1 MNLARNEFERQMGKL
16 ASVISRSLMYYAVWD
31 SAWPT
36 EETVRAL
43 NRFRDFFSPV
53 RGALFEVLLIHVS
66 KVWEGDTSSIS
77 LPALLDYAKQDMQG
91 LVPHATIR
99 ELDDMCDQLYQQK
112 LVLDYL
118 TKMKDQHLAHID
130 AHPFDDAT
138 IRKGDVDNLVK
149 TVQLVFNRV
158 SVAHE
163 GSSHAWSIQ
172 ATKSSW
178 VTTEMLRILEEEASN
193 RRQPPGDT
201 ST

>member
-1 MNLARNEFERQMGKL
+1 MTLARSEFERQMGKL
-16 ASVISRSLMYYAVWD
+16 ASVISRTLTYYAAWD

-36 EETVRAL
+36 EETVKAL

-66 KVWEGDTSSIS
+66 KVWENDGTLIS
-77 LPALLDYAKQDMQG
+77 LPSLLDYAKQDMQG

-99 ELDDMCDQLYQQK
+99 ELDDMCDQLSQQK
-112 LVLDYL
+112 LVLEYL

-130 AHPFDDAT
+130 SHPFDDAT

-172 ATKSSW
+172 STKSSW
-178 VTTEMLRILEEEASN
+178 VTTEMLRILVEEISN
-193 RRQPPGDT
+193 RGQPPSDT